1 MMRGRLLGSSG
12 KGPAEWETLFGLG
25 EVLVVSVV
33 GWCTKLSS
41 DVETDHPAG
50 SVAQSTAGFFLD
62 GQLSGCKNSASPRG
76 YWGAITCSF
85 RHF

>member
-50 SVAQSTAGFFLD
+50 SVAQSTAGFFWMVNCLGVKTQLLQGVIG
-62 GQLSGCKNSASPRG
+62 GQ
-76 YWGAITCSF
+76 
-85 RHF
+85 